1 MTRAL
6 NTARHLSFA
15 MQQGNNDRL
24 GGTSKDRS
32 VLWAS
37 FGPTVAKHA
46 VERPQ
51 PLAAIGL
58 FCEPL
63 CKQQVAQLPMRTD
76 DAERD
81 MARRQLLM
89 EITQHAR
96 TRQIDVGGGGKI
108 ARHKLDFR

>member
-46 VERPQ
+46 VERPP
-51 PLAAIGL
+51 PLPAVGP
-58 FCEPL
+58 FGEPL
-63 CKQQVAQLPMRTD
+63 GTQQVAQLRMRIEPVPALSD
-76 DAERD
+76 SS
-81 MARRQLLM
+81 
-89 EITQHAR
+89 
-96 TRQIDVGGGGKI
+96 GGRLGAKS
-108 ARHKLDFR
+108 